1 MRYEKMVLIVVAIF
15 IWLSG
20 CAPMHYTRNSFDS
33 VTLNLRVPGASIV
46 QFASSVD
53 HYQVHDTQKNG
64 LGLWETSVPRHRE
77 FKYFYIVDGSTY
89 LPDCRFKERDDFG
102 KQNCIYLP

>member
-1 MRYEKMVLIVVAIF
+1 MKKWILILIAVYIG
-15 IWLSG
+15 LSG
-20 CAPMHYTRNSFDS
+20 CVPRHYTRNGLDS
-33 VTLNLRVPGASIV
+33 VKLYLRVPGASIV

-64 LGLWETSVPRHRE
+64 LGLWEVSIPRNCE
-77 FKYFYIVDGSTY
+77 FKYFYIVDGSAY